1 MLRFTR
7 VKVEAESTL
16 NANISPGETELVHV
30 VKLTS
35 ELICWV
41 DRVGFSVPVIE
52 SESVGIVPAAFQTSI
67 TQSPV

>member
-7 VKVEAESTL
+7 VKVDAESTL

-30 VKLTS
+30 VKLVS
-35 ELICWV
+35 ELICCV

-52 SESVGIVPAAFQTSI
+52 SESVGRVPAAFQTSI
-67 TQSPV
+67 TQLPD